1 MIKFIL
7 QLWLL
12 TFMSIA
18 FIILAMALGGHD
30 HQAII
35 DGAKFVTVVLVASNI
50 TIDFVLLGLCTIFNR
65 D

>member
-12 TFMSIA
+12 TFISIA

-50 TIDFVLLGLCTIFNR
+50 TIDFVLLGLCTIFNK